1 MENINKDSWKYNLQL
16 LEEASNEFKF
26 VKEFFHS
33 TSTKNSDYGKTLELL
48 QVYKV
53 IEQNKKIKEC
63 VKSSNLMLFH
73 GTSKKGVAGILET
86 GYTNSV
92 KGDFGRGVYLTE
104 SSDLASI
111 YSGGRN
117 PSPNEGRKIN
127 FMFVNEILESQKLQT
142 VFHENLSLLTSFTRD
157 PIYMYSFRRLLDKSH
172 DVEFTKFV
180 NKSKMEISEEQYK
193 IDRLEKAEQEYRKDH
208 LGRRYRNTAIDRK
221 SLPDHFVA
229 DSQVTIPRFLITF
242 ERNEYQPRVKLFTPD
257 KVKKFYR

>member
-142 VFHENLSLLTSFTRD
+142 VFHENLSLLSARD
-157 PIYMYSFRRLLDKSH
+157 PLYRLTFERLLDESH
-172 DVEFTKFV
+172 DVEFTKYV
-180 NKSKMEISEEQYK
+180 NKLKMEISEEQYK
-193 IDRLEKAEQEYRKDH
+193 KDRLEKAEEEYKKDL
-208 LGRRYRNTAIDRK
+208 LGRRYRNTAVDQN

-229 DSQVTIPRFLITF
+229 DCQVTIPRYLISF
-242 ERNEYQPRVKLFTPD
+242 GHYEHLPEVDLFYID
-257 KVKKFYR
+257 KV

>member
-1 MENINKDSWKYNLQL
+1 MENINKDSWKYNIQL
-16 LEEASNEFKF
+16 LEETSDEFKL
-26 VKEFFHS
+26 VKDFFHT
-33 TSTKNSDYGKTLELL
+33 TSTANSDYGKSFEIS
-48 QVYKV
+48 QIYKV
-53 IEQNKKIKEC
+53 IQQNKKETDG

-73 GTSKKGVAGILET
+73 GTGKKGVAGILET
-86 GYTNSV
+86 GYRNSV

-104 SSDLASI
+104 SSDLASV
-111 YSGGRN
+111 YSGGR
-117 PSPNEGRKIN
+117 EVVTGKTR

-242 ERNEYQPRVKLFTPD
+242 ELNEYQPRVKLFTPD